1 VREALALS
9 LVGAVCAVLGGVI
22 FWAVHGGSTLTRSI
36 AYGCWFAAALTIVLA
51 VVSGQKLIWRR
62 TNLPVPEGWVL
73 YSSAVALT
81 VVGAVIDAIGS

>member
-1 VREALALS
+1 MREAVALS
-9 LVGAVCAVLGGVI
+9 LVGALCAVLGGVI

-81 VVGAVIDAIGS
+81 VVGAVVDAIGS

>member
-1 VREALALS
+1 MREAVALS
-9 LVGAVCAVLGGVI
+9 LAGALCGVVGGVI

-51 VVSGQKLIWRR
+51 IVSGQKLIWRR
-62 TNLPVPEGWVL
+62 TSLPVLEGWVL

-81 VVGAVIDAIGS
+81 VAGAVIDAIGS

>member
-1 VREALALS
+1 MREAVALS

-22 FWAVHGGSTLTRSI
+22 FWAVRGGSTLTRSI

-51 VVSGQKLIWRR
+51 FVSGQKLIWRR
-62 TNLPVPEGWVL
+62 TNLPVLEGWVL

>member
-1 VREALALS
+1 MRNAIALS
-9 LVGAVCAVLGGVI
+9 LAGVVCAVLGGVI
-22 FWAVHGGSTLTRSI
+22 FWAVHGGSALTRSI
-36 AYGCWFAAALTIVLA
+36 AYGCWFAAAIMLVLA

-62 TNLPVPEGWVL
+62 TNLPVLEGWVL

>member
-1 VREALALS
+1 VRDALAVS
-9 LVGAVCAVLGGVI
+9 LAGAVCAVLGGVI
-22 FWAVHGGSTLTRSI
+22 FWAVHGGSALTRSI
-36 AYGCWFAAALTIVLA
+36 AYGCWFAAAITIVLA

-62 TNLPVPEGWVL
+62 TNLPVLEGWVL

>member
-36 AYGCWFAAALTIVLA
+36 AYGCWFAAAFTIVLA

>member
-1 VREALALS
+1 MRQAAAFSLTGAL
-9 LVGAVCAVLGGVI
+9 CAVLGGVI

-51 VVSGQKLIWRR
+51 VVSGQRLIWRR
-62 TNLPVPEGWVL
+62 TSIPVLEGWVL

-81 VVGAVIDAIGS
+81 VLGAVIDAIGS

>member
-1 VREALALS
+1 VRAAVTLS
-9 LVGAVCAVLGGVI
+9 LAGAACAVVGGTI
-22 FWAVHGGSTLTRSI
+22 FWAVHGGSTFTRSI

-51 VVSGQKLIWRR
+51 VVTGQKLIWRR